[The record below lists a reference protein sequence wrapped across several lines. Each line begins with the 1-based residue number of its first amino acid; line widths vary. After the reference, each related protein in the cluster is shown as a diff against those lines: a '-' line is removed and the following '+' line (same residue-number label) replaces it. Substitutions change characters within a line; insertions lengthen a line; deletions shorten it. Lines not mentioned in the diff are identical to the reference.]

1 MFANRVEELDNL
13 KNALRSRKPEFVVI
27 YGRRRVGKTELL
39 KQILQI
45 REDAIYFLGR
55 DEAPHDMLAR
65 LSSIVA
71 GNYEDERLRRFPF
84 KNLDEAFYYFSE
96 RKDALLIFDEFPY
109 MASSEPKLLSV
120 MQGFCDSDMK
130 NTKIKIF
137 ACGSSMGMVEKSL
150 LGHTTP
156 LYGRRTRQMKIEPMR
171 FSALKEFFPGKSFEE
186 LLGIYAVLGG
196 TPAYLLEFEEDIFT
210 TIRNKFLEKD
220 QFLFKDAEFVL
231 RGELKEPRYYFS
243 IIRSIASGNTG
254 LGHIMNDTGLSKDVV
269 SKYLATLQDLDVIER
284 LWPVTEKPKSR
295 KGIYKI
301 KDNYFKFYFRFIF
314 PNLEY
319 IEIGET
325 DFLLEKIK
333 ENFTDYLG
341 GIFED
346 VLIEILKER
355 RDLLPFKPTKIG
367 RWWGKGHEI
376 DICAI
381 DERHGNI
388 LFLEAKYT
396 RKKVGKELFLRLTD
410 KAKDVKWRN
419 KSRKEF
425 YMLLSKG
432 GFKKDLEGED
442 VESLELDDLDKLIG
456 LPKRRRESR

>member
-1 MFANRVEELDNL
+1 MFANREKELEYL
-13 KNALRSRKPEFVVI
+13 KKAVTSKKPEFVVI

-45 REDAIYFLGR
+45 KENAIYFLGR

-71 GNYEDERLRRFPF
+71 EKYDDERLRRFPF

-109 MASSEPKLLSV
+109 MASSEPGLLSV
-120 MQGFCDSDMK
+120 MQGFCDGEMK
-130 NTKIKIF
+130 KTNIKIF
-137 ACGSSMGMVEKSL
+137 ACGSSVGMVEKSL
-150 LGHTTP
+150 FGRATP
-156 LYGRRTRQMKIEPMR
+156 LYGRRTRQMKIDPMR
-171 FSALKEFFPGKSFEE
+171 FSALKEFYPENDFEE

-196 TPAYLLEFEEDIFT
+196 TPGYLLEFERDIFT
-210 TIRNKFLEKD
+210 TIKNKFLEKD
-220 QFLFKDAEFVL
+220 QFLHKDAEFVL
-231 RGELKEPRYYFS
+231 REELKEPRYYFS
-243 IIRSIASGNTG
+243 IIRSIASGNTS

-295 KGIYKI
+295 KGIYRI
-301 KDNYFKFYFRFIF
+301 RDNYFKFYFRFIF

-325 DFLLEKIK
+325 DFLMEKIK

-341 GIFED
+341 EIFED
-346 VLIEILKER
+346 VLIETLKEK

-376 DICAI
+376 DMIAL
-381 DERHGNI
+381 DERGGKI

-396 RKKVGKELFLRLTD
+396 NKKVGMELFLSLKD
-410 KAKDVKWRN
+410 KANEVKWRN
-419 KSRKEF
+419 NIRKEY
-425 YMLLSKG
+425 YMLLSRG

-442 VESLELDDLDKLIG
+442 VICLGLDDLGKLI
-456 LPKRRRESR
+456 